1 MRGSCE
7 VLDYS
12 KWGELTI
19 VVLKKSVTYILKTK
33 GRFFSL
39 FMVVTLEKGRVWAR
53 AGPVAFLV

>member
-1 MRGSCE
+1 M
-7 VLDYS
+7 
-12 KWGELTI
+12 